1 MRRHTL
7 TVFLAFIAVGLV
19 FATPAVAGDDALREK
34 VRQLEEKVEALSGQQ
49 STQLEQA
56 IEQYL
61 DESSA
66 WQAAAAG
73 QGVEGVTLSADFTAN
88 TQGTIGAQ
96 NSSGEDLNRTVVT
109 GFIDLKF
116 DMKVTE
122 NLDFHIHLTANTA
135 DPVSNLEFLA
145 LSEGV
150 PDLEA
155 IEPAT
160 GAIQIPTPGFPTML
174 PGGTRT
180 LSGFTD
186 GIGVDG
192 TQPVQPGSIT
202 VWQAYITYKVALGR
216 SNLYTEMG
224 SMDPRFRFLQNAF
237 ADDEKTQFV
246 NNIFDDPAAM
256 MWLTDASGRTP
267 LGIYQWI
274 NFGDKEQFAVSWGWF
289 NTPGQFFDKGQFM
302 IQFGWT
308 GEVKGRAMNVYL
320 MGFIDNFYRDL
331 SGDGST
337 GGGASWDW
345 AVSEKIGVWA
355 RITVGS
361 GDVNIVDYDAEV
373 GVHFMNFSE
382 ARPDD
387 TAGVA
392 FAWIKANDSSVF
404 AGGSPVPED
413 TELVFELYYRYTR
426 EDGKLQITP
435 YFMYVSDPGGGEAVF
450 GDDKLFILGLR
461 VHVPF

>member
-7 TVFLAFIAVGLV
+7 TVFLAFLAAGLV

-73 QGVEGVTLSADFTAN
+73 TGVEGVTISADFTAN
-88 TQGTIGAQ
+88 TMGTVSAKNI
-96 NSSGEDLNRTVVT
+96 SGQDINRTVVT

-145 LSEGV
+145 YGEFEAPS
-150 PDLEA
+150 LEA
-155 IEPAT
+155 ITPSNPAL
-160 GAIQIPTPGFPTML
+160 QIPTPGFPTML
-174 PGGTRT
+174 PNGGRT
-180 LSGFTD
+180 LSGWTD

-202 VWQAYITYKVALGR
+202 VWQAYITHKVALGR
-216 SNLYTEMG
+216 SNLYTELG

-256 MWLTDASGRTP
+256 LWLTDASGRTP
-267 LGIYQWI
+267 LGIYQWM
-274 NFGDKEQFAVSWGWF
+274 NFGDKEQFTVSWGWF

-302 IQFGWT
+302 IQFGWA
-308 GEVKGRAMNVYL
+308 GEVKGRAMNLYIL
-320 MGFIDNFYRDL
+320 GFLDNFYKD
-331 SGDGST
+331 STGDGSS
-337 GGGASWDW
+337 GGGFSWDW

-355 RITVGS
+355 RLTATG
-361 GDVNIVDYDAEV
+361 GDVNVVSMDAEV
-373 GVHFMNFSE
+373 GVHFMNFAE

-387 TAGVA
+387 TAGFA
-392 FAWIKANDSSVF
+392 FGWIKANDSSQLISNSF
-404 AGGSPVPED
+404 TED
-413 TELVFELYYRYTR
+413 TELVLELYYRYTR
-426 EDGKLQITP
+426 QDGKLQITP
-435 YFMYVSDPGGGEAVF
+435 YFMYVSNPGGGESFF

>member
-7 TVFLAFIAVGLV
+7 TVFLAFLAAGLV

-88 TQGTIGAQ
+88 TQGTVSAK
-96 NSSGEDLNRTVVT
+96 NTFGEDFNRTVVT
-109 GFIDLKF
+109 GFIDLNF

-135 DPVSNLEFLA
+135 DPVNNLQFLA
-145 LSEGV
+145 DSEI
-150 PDLEA
+150 PSLEA
-155 IEPAT
+155 IEPAPI
-160 GAIQIPTPGFPTML
+160 AIQIPTPGFPTAL
-174 PGGTRT
+174 PQGGRT
-180 LSGFTD
+180 LSGWTD

-202 VWQAYITYKVALGR
+202 VWQAYVTYKVALGR
-216 SNLYTEMG
+216 SNLYTEFG
-224 SMDPRFRFLQNAF
+224 SMDPRFRFLQNAY

-246 NNIFDDPAAM
+246 NNIFDDAAAM

-274 NFGDKEQFAVSWGWF
+274 AFGDKEQYTVSWGWF
-289 NTPGQFFDKGQFM
+289 NTPGLFFSKGQFM
-302 IQFGWT
+302 AQFGWN
-308 GEVKGRAMNVYL
+308 GEVKGRALNIYL
-320 MGFIDNFYRDL
+320 MGFIDNFFRDAT
-331 SGDGST
+331 GDGSS
-337 GGGASWDW
+337 GGGFSLDW
-345 AVSEKIGVWA
+345 AASEKIGVWGRLTA
-355 RITVGS
+355 NG
-361 GDVNIVDYDAEV
+361 GDVNIVSMDAEV

-382 ARPDD
+382 TRPDD

-392 FAWIKANDSSVF
+392 VGWLKASDSSVYT
-404 AGGSPVPED
+404 GGVALPED

-435 YFMYVSDPGGGEAVF
+435 YFMYVSNPGGGETVF